1 MECRICFYGPSE
13 GRLITPCLCKG
24 TIRYIHTTCLQRWR
38 SQSVRAYT
46 SCTQC
51 LYAYEWYLIKTMFV
65 LHLLYASFFVDV
77 FHFLCYLCVCGFT
90 PIGVTV
96 IIGYKMSIIMHDMYT
111 TYTLIQDIT
120 QNVIPTVI

>member
-24 TIRYIHTTCLQRWR
+24 TIQYIHMTCLQRWR

-46 SCTQC
+46 ACTQC
-51 LYAYEWYLIKTMFV
+51 LYSYECYNIQTIHV
-65 LHLLYASFFVDV
+65 LHLLYASLFVDI
-77 FHFLCYLCVCGFT
+77 FHFLCYVCCVFCT

-96 IIGYKMSIIMHDMYT
+96 IIGYKTSIIIKDMYM
-111 TYTLIQDIT
+111 TYTLIQNIT
-120 QNVIPTVI
+120 QNII